1 MKVFANN
8 NRSTGKKGYSLAEVL
23 VASAILMIGV
33 GAAASLSLSIT
44 TQEEIVWRAARGVN
58 MVETAAILYQQ
69 GIDPDL
75 VLDLIPL
82 DEAVTLSVVGSEAD
96 EAIANVGTMRGI
108 TFRAQIATVIDG
120 GSWTAGSWTG
130 GSDSSVPTR
139 TVDARIYRSTID
151 LY

>member
-1 MKVFANN
+1 MQALSPEPTAK
-8 NRSTGKKGYSLAEVL
+8 KKGYSLAEVL

-69 GIDPDL
+69 GIDSDT
-75 VLDLIPL
+75 VLDLMPL
-82 DEAVTLSVVGSEAD
+82 DDAVTLSVVSGSEAD
-96 EAIANVGTMRGI
+96 EVIANVGTMHGI
-108 TFRAQIATVIDG
+108 TFRAEIATVIDG

-130 GSDSSVPTR
+130 GSDASVPTR

>member
-8 NRSTGKKGYSLAEVL
+8 RRNTGKKGYSLAEVL

-69 GIDPDL
+69 GIDADL

-108 TFRAQIATVIDG
+108 TFRAEIATVIDG

-130 GSDSSVPTR
+130 GSDASVPTR